1 MAMSKDADSV
11 SASLG
16 VVVVVVAAVVVV
28 IVVVWFSILSL
39 SACDKVQM
47 ARDTVS
53 VALLLVVQNT
63 SKSSSGGS
71 GGPFP
76 VAALRLANTVD

>member
-16 VVVVVVAAVVVV
+16 VVVVFIV
-28 IVVVWFSILSL
+28 VVVWFSILSD

-53 VALLLVVQNT
+53 VALLVVQNT
-63 SKSSSGGS
+63 SKSSS
-71 GGPFP
+71 GPFP
-76 VAALRLANTVD
+76 VAALRLANTVVVD